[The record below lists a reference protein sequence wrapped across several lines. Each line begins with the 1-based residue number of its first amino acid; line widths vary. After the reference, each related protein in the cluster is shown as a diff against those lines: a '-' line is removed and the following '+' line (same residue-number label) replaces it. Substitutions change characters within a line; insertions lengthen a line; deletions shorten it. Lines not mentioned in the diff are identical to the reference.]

1 MPLSKEVVMQTRLRL
16 NGGSWGGLREN
27 SGRRRINSRGV
38 SHRNR
43 EKVSLRT
50 PLHINFKYKSHV
62 RNKNTLKLLKR
73 AIQNARKHGLQV
85 LHFAFE
91 VNHIHLIVCAHN
103 NESLT
108 RAMRSLTI
116 TFAKGLKRGRIQLE
130 RYHLHVLKTAREVK
144 HAIHYVLFN
153 RQKHEKGTYS
163 AVDEY
168 SSLLSL
174 ENVLRLVQKFAKEKK
189 ITIEI
194 RKGEIWKGDQS
205 DSWLYQRGLRYLN
218 EHPKSFDCSSSLQR
232 SPK

>member
-1 MPLSKEVVMQTRLRL
+1 MQTRFRL
-16 NGGSWGGLREN
+16 NGGSWGGLRDKA
-27 SGRRRINSRGV
+27 GRKKIHSRGV

-43 EKVSLRT
+43 EKVSNRT

-62 RNKNTLKLLKR
+62 RNKDTLKLLKR

-91 VNHIHLIVCAHN
+91 VNHIHLIVSADN
-103 NESLT
+103 NETLT

-116 TFAKGLKRGRIQLE
+116 TFAKGIKRGRIQLD

-153 RQKHEKGTYS
+153 RQKHEKGIYS
-163 AVDEY
+163 RIDEY
-168 SSLLSL
+168 SSLSSMDNGLQL
-174 ENVLRLVQKFAKEKK
+174 IRNFAKEKK
-189 ITIEI
+189 ITLQILKSET
-194 RKGEIWKGDQS
+194 WKRDSCG
-205 DSWLYQRGLRYLN
+205 SWLYQRGLRYLN
-218 EHPKSFDCSSSLQR
+218 EQPKSFACSSSLQR